1 VAAGV
6 ALIIQ
11 TAGTLRSNREAVHD
25 WVERYLTAD
34 LFVTP
39 NSPVSALGSS
49 QVMDPGLG
57 RQIRRLSPRQIMA
70 VIPIR
75 YRHPIYQDN
84 EIDLRA
90 VPARQFYETD
100 SNHTRKVPHLD
111 LYLRMSRQP
120 GTALVSENFA
130 ALYGVSAGDT
140 IQLSGVSLRVLGTV
154 KDYYGNLG
162 TVIMDWDDCCKQ
174 FNYTDR
180 QVDRFEVYLQPGVE
194 AQSIGTKLAR
204 NLTALDVKTH
214 REVQRHFSDVI
225 ERLYAIAYGQQ
236 IVVALVAAL
245 GIVTA
250 LLIAVLQRRRE
261 LGVLRAIG
269 ASRAQVIRSVLA
281 EAALMGVLGTII
293 GIGVGIPLEWYILQ
307 VAILEESGFLFPV
320 LIPWVEAGVIAGSAL
335 LLAILAGLGPAFH
348 AVRLRIPEAIAHE

>member
-1 VAAGV
+1 GLVFILTRHLLEARLGSYGGLVVLLLGALLATPLLGALAARLLQPLARRFLGIEGRLGADNLVRAPARTGLGLAAVAAAV

-57 RQIRRLSPRQIMA
+57 RQIRRLSPRQIVA
-70 VIPIR
+70 VVPVR

-84 EIDLRA
+84 EIALKA
-90 VPARQFYETD
+90 LPARQFYETD

-111 LYLRMSRQP
+111 LYLQMSRQP

-130 ALYGVSAGDT
+130 ALYGISPGDT

-236 IVVALVAAL
+236 IVVAL
-245 GIVTA
+245 
-250 LLIAVLQRRRE
+250 
-261 LGVLRAIG
+261 
-269 ASRAQVIRSVLA
+269 
-281 EAALMGVLGTII
+281 
-293 GIGVGIPLEWYILQ
+293 
-307 VAILEESGFLFPV
+307 
-320 LIPWVEAGVIAGSAL
+320 
-335 LLAILAGLGPAFH
+335 
-348 AVRLRIPEAIAHE
+348 